1 MPIPN
6 PQGGESQDEF
16 VSRCIS
22 EISNEYEQE
31 QAAAICYT
39 KYRENMNSIKRK
51 DEHKSVL
58 SKMERFRKD
67 AYKGINLNEDGEVN
81 LEAPCWKNYKQYG
94 TKIVDGKE
102 VPNCVGPIEGVD

>member
-6 PQGGESQDEF
+6 PQAGESQDDF
-16 VSRCIS
+16 VSRCVSQIYD
-22 EISNEYEQE
+22 EYGEEQSV
-31 QAAAICYT
+31 AICIT
-39 KYRENMNSIKRK
+39 KYNEMNSIKRK

>member
-6 PQGGESQDEF
+6 PQSGESQDEF

-51 DEHKSVL
+51 NEQKSVL
-58 SKMERFRKD
+58 ARMNKYRED
-67 AYKGINLNEDGEVN
+67 ELKGINLNEDGSYDLKE
-81 LEAPCWKNYKQYG
+81 PCWDGYEQYG
-94 TKIVDGKE
+94 TKIVDGRE
-102 VPNCVGPIEGVD
+102 VPNCIPID